1 MLDMLFIQI
10 IIFKFYYKFEEIT
23 RNESLILSKRTK
35 ISTSKIYNQ
44 QSMLL
49 QLKNISLRNYR
60 NLNFVRRHA
69 QDTMKDPK
77 LLIHHVQLK
86 KNYLLKITKTQISFV
101 QR

>member
-44 QSMLL
+44 VYAASVKKYLSEIIETWIL
-49 QLKNISLRNYR
+49 
-60 NLNFVRRHA
+60 FD
-69 QDTMKDPK
+69 DTR
-77 LLIHHVQLK
+77 
-86 KNYLLKITKTQISFV
+86 KT
-101 QR
+101 R